1 MELNK
6 RPLLSCMASN
16 NKITEIFLLGV
27 GGGGRGAGCGGGVQD
42 TCELLFSPDPQ
53 NQHAKLQFDQERVS
67 NWLESLSTGPQ
78 VYQLSEVYMSKCKC
92 RLF

>member
-1 MELNK
+1 
-6 RPLLSCMASN
+6 MASN
-16 NKITEIFLLGV
+16 TKIKEIFFV
-27 GGGGRGAGCGGGVQD
+27 GGREAGGGGVQD

-67 NWLESLSTGPQ
+67 NWLESLSTDPQ
-78 VYQLSEVYMSKCKC
+78 VYQLSGVYISKCKC